1 MKNFTLLICLVF
13 VATMTFGQ
21 DNEATEIPPGPYMTF
36 EEDAHDFGDIT
47 QGDRVEFVFNFENT
61 GDSPLIITNIKVT
74 CGCTATDWMRDP
86 IPPGMKSSIT
96 VKFDSTGKLNKQNKV
111 ITIVSNASN
120 PKPQIK
126 IVANVL
132 PKEGNSGNN

>member
-1 MKNFTLLICLVF
+1 MKNLSLLICLTLLTTIAF
-13 VATMTFGQ
+13 AQNQ
-21 DNEATEIPPGPYMTF
+21 DSNTPQPPGPYMTF
-36 EEDAHDFGDIT
+36 EEESHDFGDIT
-47 QGDRVEFVFNFENT
+47 QGDKVEFVFNFENT

-86 IPPGMKSSIT
+86 IPPGEKSSIT
-96 VKFDSTGKLNKQNKV
+96 VKFNSTGKLHKQNKV

-120 PKPQIK
+120 PIPRVK

-132 PKEGNSGNN
+132 AKESDS